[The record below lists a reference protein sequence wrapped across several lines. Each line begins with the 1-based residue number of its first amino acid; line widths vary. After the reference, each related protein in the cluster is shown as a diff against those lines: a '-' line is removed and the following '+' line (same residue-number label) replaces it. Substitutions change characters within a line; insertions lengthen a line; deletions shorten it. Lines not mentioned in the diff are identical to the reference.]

1 MEEMN
6 WEDEMTAEV
15 LADRYGIEAESVEQV
30 PMGTDTVNWRVVT
43 SSGQRLYAKEYPAT
57 ADLEA
62 ARAAWDMSE
71 FCRAARLPVPRVWP
85 DRAGNLLSLTD
96 GRPWAL
102 VDEAPGS
109 VATSAMT
116 VARAEHVGMVLG
128 RMHRVLAAYPLPRLR
143 QHARWRT
150 GSIQGALARCDTV
163 LDAARDQQ
171 RENLGALRSQIAQRR
186 EDLHAHANRLRA
198 ALPEELVEQAL
209 HGDFTRTNQLVL
221 GDAVTAVIDFRA
233 ARALPAWEL
242 GRASCDPRTIASSEP
257 WADCILAMVAAYR
270 SERAICDLMFVSMS
284 PDRVTVGA
292 PGRSTSTPL
301 RPTRLGV
308 YVRATLSGA
317 KVAGIGSP
325 PPPGGPPTSPW
336 TAPTRCHSASTS
348 AAAPSTC
355 WLTAN
360 RWRASAAAWHRG
372 GRTGR
377 CTSPSPTPT

>member
-43 SSGQRLYAKEYPAT
+43 SSGQRLYAKEYPAS

-85 DRAGNLLSLTD
+85 DRDGNLISLAD
-96 GRPWAL
+96 GSAWAM
-102 VDEAPGS
+102 VDEAPGT

-150 GSIQGALARCDTV
+150 GSIEDALARCDTV
-163 LDAARDQQ
+163 LDAAYRQQ
-171 RENLGALRSQIAQRR
+171 RENMGALRSQIAQRR

-209 HGDFTRTNQLVL
+209 HADFTRTNQLVL
-221 GDAVTAVIDFRA
+221 ADAVTAVIDFRA

-242 GRASCDPRTIASSEP
+242 GRAACDPRTIASSEP

-270 SERAICDLMFVSMS
+270 SENPTLPVADVLACARIAVLYMLFSFYGATTAEYDL
-284 PDRVTVGA
+284 PDEAEADLQRHWSE
-292 PGRSTSTPL
+292 RQTSI
-301 RPTRLGV
+301 RRLIDSLADLEDAL
-308 YVRATLSGA
+308 ATETA
-317 KVAGIGSP
+317 R
-325 PPPGGPPTSPW
+325 PGGLS
-336 TAPTRCHSASTS
+336 
-348 AAAPSTC
+348 
-355 WLTAN
+355 
-360 RWRASAAAWHRG
+360 
-372 GRTGR
+372 
-377 CTSPSPTPT
+377 